1 MLFIKKVFKVWNFHF
16 SISKNLYWVD
26 LGISGYVCTRVSSW
40 NYELVTLYKTIT
52 VGRFNLTVIKF
63 LIKVRCKKKKSIDE
77 SIDMETVFFL
87 LKNDHDS
94 TCIYY
99 IYYIRVKVRG
109 IMINNEHPLWLF
121 ANLQYILTASK

>member
-1 MLFIKKVFKVWNFHF
+1 MLFIKKNFKLWNFHF

-63 LIKVRCKKKKSIDE
+63 LIKVRCKKKINWWKYRHGNG
-77 SIDMETVFFL
+77 FFFFK
-87 LKNDHDS
+87 KNDHDS
-94 TCIYY
+94 TCIH
-99 IYYIRVKVRG
+99 YIRVKVRG